1 MFYDPE
7 AEVTVHMVLVIHYSK
22 MMRSVQISK
31 LAIPDSQISDCT
43 WSRVAADLFR
53 SNIVLVDYY
62 SNFLEV
68 RELLDALKRH

>member
-1 MFYDPE
+1 
-7 AEVTVHMVLVIHYSK
+7 

-31 LAIPDSQISDCT
+31 LAIPDSQISDCA

-53 SNIVLVDYY
+53 SNIVLVDHY

>member
-1 MFYDPE
+1 MR
-7 AEVTVHMVLVIHYSK
+7 HMVLVIHYSK

-31 LAIPDSQISDCT
+31 LAIPDSQISDCA

>member
-7 AEVTVHMVLVIHYSK
+7 AAVQHMVLVIRYSK
-22 MMRSVQISK
+22 RVRSVQISK
-31 LAIPDSQISDCT
+31 LAITDSQISDCA
-43 WSRVAADLFR
+43 WSRVAGDLFR

-68 RELLDALKRH
+68 RELLVTLKRH